1 MDFVH
6 AALADG
12 SQFRVLIVVDQW
24 SRQSLLPEVGT
35 ILSTS

>member
-6 AALADG
+6 DALADG

-24 SRQSLLPEVGT
+24 SRQSLLLEVGT
-35 ILSTS
+35 TLSTS